1 LREEVAEA
9 FRFDPEAID
18 YLLLTHAQLDHCGR
32 LPRTMQVFLDA
43 PIATSATR
51 IFEHHP
57 ECYEAETAELFR
69 EGRAPFQLPGLHFT
83 RETADSIALNGIVGG
98 AVILAGSAM
107 CTGGRVL
114 HHLKINVWRED
125 SSVGLA
131 ARGTLARQIIYSVQS
146 VRLSGEKIRVRA
158 RIHAINGFSAHADR
172 DKLLACHDK
181 IAPGRTFLGSWRGRD
196 DAQLRRAPQVYPGWK
211 GHSRDRALYSEAPS
225 LPCRAWD
232 VARKSKDRRIRPER
246 LPHHS
251 PVRGVCAAA
260 RGIINK

>member
-1 LREEVAEA
+1 MTASCHLVECAGSRILVVCGLCPGSRALREEVAEA

-131 ARGTLARQIIYSVQS
+131 ARGSRHAGSADHLQCSERAAVRRKDQGARPYSCDQ
-146 VRLSGEKIRVRA
+146 RLLCPRR
-158 RIHAINGFSAHADR
+158 
-172 DKLLACHDK
+172 
-181 IAPGRTFLGSWRGRD
+181 PG
-196 DAQLRRAPQVYPGWK
+196 
-211 GHSRDRALYSEAPS
+211 
-225 LPCRAWD
+225 
-232 VARKSKDRRIRPER
+232 
-246 LPHHS
+246 
-251 PVRGVCAAA
+251 
-260 RGIINK
+260 